1 MLKALLFAAA
11 TVIVLVG
18 LLGYIVF
25 LLLRGLFR
33 LLRR

>member
-18 LLGYIVF
+18 LFGYIVL